1 MGCQAV
7 HNRLKEL
14 SRQASVLVAQIE
26 ETERKSILYSDRDWE
41 ISQKYWQD
49 ARELDMKL
57 LDIYEKVRILE
68 GK

>member
-1 MGCQAV
+1 MGCPAV

-57 LDIYEKVRILE
+57 LDVYEKVRMLE